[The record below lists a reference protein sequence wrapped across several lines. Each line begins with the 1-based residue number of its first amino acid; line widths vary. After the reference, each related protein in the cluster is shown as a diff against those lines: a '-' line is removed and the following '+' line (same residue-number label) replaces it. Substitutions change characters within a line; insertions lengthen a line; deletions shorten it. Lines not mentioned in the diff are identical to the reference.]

1 MKTLYSILISTML
14 LISSNTFAKNSGYIN
29 GFLMP
34 IDDEAYEIIMRF
46 KGEAQKTMAFSVWC
60 IDGYQYLFTYSN
72 TIQMKENHDGK
83 SRPIECREPSLTY

>member
-34 IDDEAYEIIMRF
+34 LDLETHNMIMQF
-46 KGEAQKTMAFSVWC
+46 KGEARKAIGFQVMC
-60 IDGYQYLFTYSN
+60 IDGYQYLFTNSA
-72 TIQMKENHDGK
+72 TIQMQENHNGK
-83 SRPIECREPSLTY
+83 PRPIECR